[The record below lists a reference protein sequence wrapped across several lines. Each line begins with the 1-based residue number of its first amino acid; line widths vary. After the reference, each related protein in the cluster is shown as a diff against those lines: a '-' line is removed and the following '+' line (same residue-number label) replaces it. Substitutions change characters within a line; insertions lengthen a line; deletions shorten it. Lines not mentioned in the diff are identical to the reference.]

1 MRQRALLGILSA
13 TALLLAAFP
22 FASRGRAE
30 LLYFKAGGRL
40 QAPASVQGGLVDI
53 DTGFGH
59 AVFRESDFLR
69 IVPGFNPEAEWPSR
83 RAVALQGKA
92 PARLSAAWWALENGL
107 VEQSEAMIVAAHQ
120 AEPDN
125 AEAARLAA
133 LVERLRL
140 PLMAPDT
147 TTLQQALEVS
157 FEQAH
162 RKHVLLLHQHSEEV
176 AQARLDV
183 LEHIVSAFYLMF
195 AFQGLDLPLPTNQLV
210 TVYLRDRASYIRFLE
225 SQNAGAFRSTQGYF
239 HPTFRVVLAYDL
251 HGAGPRLTTLA
262 GEPRR
267 FAVATVVAPASSRL
281 CDDGERQK
289 LLRAMEESGRDL
301 GTASHELVHLLVR
314 ASGLESEMRRFP
326 YWLAEGLA
334 AQFEVYRGGRWA
346 GIGRAHDLRLP
357 TWRAISPAPSLA
369 RLVRDVSF
377 GRGYQGDLYAESWAL
392 VRFLQGTRPGELLTF
407 IDLLRNPDDIDGIPE
422 GDRYLTLFTRAFS
435 DDLEQTEK
443 EWWASTSG
451 LQTPL
456 EIHATSHR

>member
-1 MRQRALLGILSA
+1 MRRRALLGILSA

-59 AVFRESDFLR
+59 AVFRESDFSR

-92 PARLSAAWWALENGL
+92 PARLAAAWWALENGL
-107 VEQSEAMIVAAHQ
+107 VEQSEAMIEEAHQ

-125 AEAARLAA
+125 TEAARLAA
-133 LVERLRL
+133 LVERLRH
-140 PLMAPDT
+140 PLIAPDT
-147 TTLQQALEVS
+147 TSLQQALGAS
-157 FEQAH
+157 FEQA
-162 RKHVLLLHQHSEEV
+162 RREHVLLLHQHPEEV

-195 AFQGLDLPLPTNQLV
+195 AFHGFELPLPTNQLV
-210 TVYLRDRASYIRFLE
+210 TVYLRDRETYIRFLE
-225 SQNAGAFRSTQGYF
+225 RQNAGAFRSTQGYF

-251 HGAGPRLTTLA
+251 HSAGPRLTVLG
-262 GEPRR
+262 GEPGR
-267 FAVATVVAPASSRL
+267 FAVATVAAPVSAPPG
-281 CDDGERQK
+281 DDGERQK
-289 LLRAMEESGRDL
+289 LLHAMEESGRDL
-301 GTASHELVHLLVR
+301 GTASHELVHLLVW
-314 ASGLESEMRRFP
+314 ASRLEGEPRRFP

-357 TWRAISPAPSLA
+357 IWRAIAPTPALA
-369 RLVRDVSF
+369 LLVRDVGF

-392 VRFLQGTRPGELLTF
+392 VRFLQGTRPRELLTF
-407 IDLLRNPDDIDGIPE
+407 IDLLRNPDDMEGVSE
-422 GDRYLTLFTRAFS
+422 GDRYLTLFTRAFG
-435 DDLEQTEK
+435 DDLGQTEK
-443 EWWASTSG
+443 EWLASTSG

-456 EIHATSHR
+456 EIHAPGHR